1 LEYSKNFT
9 TKYDDTDK
17 SKTVEVTSII
27 DAKIEHSTKV
37 LENQDVVL
45 DFPDYDRKGFENI
58 GLKIVDVD
66 EYKKQMKKLFDEP
79 KITYPVEPWNKISC
93 QSTAKIGDKIKIKFD
108 KNVKHAIV
116 NMGDSISYDR
126 TDRYDPKSK
135 LDLILT
141 PAKTIDID
149 NLNKKEIEV
158 EIGELYNK
166 KQSWGAGNYMIDI
179 FCTNDDAEQI
189 QYVRVMKIYG

>member
-1 LEYSKNFT
+1 MEYSKNFT

-27 DAKIEHSTKV
+27 DAKIDDTIKHSTKV
-37 LENQDVVL
+37 LENQDVEGV
-45 DFPDYDRKGFENI
+45 

-79 KITYPVEPWNKISC
+79 KITYPVEPWNKVSC
-93 QSTAKIGDKIKIKFD
+93 PSTAKIGDKIKIKFD
-108 KNVKHAIV
+108 KNVKHVIV
-116 NMGDSISYDR
+116 NMGDAINYDR
-126 TDRYDPKSK
+126 IDRYDPKSK

-141 PAKTIDID
+141 PAITIDTD

-179 FCTNDDAEQI
+179 FCTNDNAEQL

>member
-1 LEYSKNFT
+1 MEYSKNFT

-179 FCTNDDAEQI
+179 FCTNDNAEQL

>member
-1 LEYSKNFT
+1 MEYSKNFT